1 MARADYTGE
10 DVVRRGR
17 RLYEERVRPQIAAR
31 DEGKFLAIN
40 IETEDWVIGE
50 DTMSL
55 TMRLHDQNPDAALY
69 TMRIGYPATGRIGS
83 RLPGRKP

>member
-1 MARADYTGE
+1 MARSDYTGE

-17 RLYEERVRPQIAAR
+17 RLYEERVRPQIAPR

-40 IETEDWVIGE
+40 IETEDWAIGE

-55 TMRLHDQNPDAALY
+55 TMRLHAQDPGAAVY
-69 TMRIGYPATGRIGS
+69 TMRIGYPTTGRIG
-83 RLPGRKP
+83 GRVPVRRP